1 MTTYISTNGT
11 VQPLTMAIIREIERT
26 IITDL
31 ERKRYENLSEHY
43 KSRYSLKSW
52 INTQVIGRIFMSGNK
67 SNESYSEFYRTYY
80 PMAFAA
86 ARVIVK
92 DEDTAANVV
101 ANQFNIFFTRR
112 MYNNNK
118 TISIQQE
125 KIEKLKKNRK
135 DIINELTIETYNPEK
150 DYQTMYEVELPQIER
165 QIEEEEA
172 KLQEMIMQDEKNN
185 EEYLAILD
193 GKSYREIYSILKKD
207 LNSKGKW
214 IKEDMPIS
222 GYIIRSV
229 RNLAI
234 QMYNQIKNEKVIIA
248 SRLQKANSQKDEL
261 MTEDELFDVAESN
274 HSSSKEEYAFDS
286 TFESSVIDLSS
297 EENADNELSQLMM
310 FSDEL
315 TINRAKE
322 LCLLSEENAGILI
335 DFIFN
340 GMNQEDIRKKYNLRT
355 VGAIKSR
362 VSRTRMKIRE
372 QIMKEKQTQAILERK
387 VESGTIVN
395 YFPDCICKIKE
406 TLEIQHGEK
415 HGQYKAFYK
424 DGSVRKATTYKNN
437 RLNGEYKEYY
447 ENGYIKVSGQY
458 KDGKKV
464 GEWKYGTELRSL
476 DKVENYNEDGSVL
489 VEYYNHNGIVTR
501 VKHIDKNGFE
511 TTEYKNCDYTVYY
524 SNSEQLKVSGQYKGG
539 KKFGLWKH
547 YDKDGSLADEIEYG
561 ENEEILSCKIYDK
574 EE

>member
-1 MTTYISTNGT
+1 MATYISLNGT
-11 VQPLTMAIIREIERT
+11 VQPLTMAMVREIECA

-67 SNESYSEFYRTYY
+67 SNEIYDKFYRTYY
-80 PMAFAA
+80 PMAFAS
-86 ARVIVK
+86 ARAIVK

-101 ANQFNIFFTRR
+101 ANQFNIFFTRK

-118 TISIQQE
+118 IISTKQE

-135 DIINELTIETYNPEK
+135 DIIDELMIETYNPEK
-150 DYQTMYEVELPQIER
+150 DYRTMYEIELPKIER

-172 KLQEMIMQDEKNN
+172 KLHNMIMQDEKNN

-193 GKSYREIYSILKKD
+193 GKSYKEIYSILKRNLD
-207 LNSKGKW
+207 SKGKW
-214 IKEDMPIS
+214 IKDDMPIS

-234 QMYNQIKNEKVIIA
+234 QVYNQTKNERVIIA
-248 SRLQKANSQKDEL
+248 SRLQKAGSQNDEL
-261 MTEDELFDVAESN
+261 MTEDELFDVAEGNHLSN
-274 HSSSKEEYAFDS
+274 KEEYTFDS
-286 TFESSVIDLSS
+286 EFESSVIDFSS
-297 EENADNELSQLMM
+297 EETVDNDLSQLMV

-315 TINRAKE
+315 TINRVRE

-355 VGAIKSR
+355 VGAVKSR

-372 QIMKEKQTQAILERK
+372 QIMKEKQNQAILERK
-387 VESGTIVN
+387 VDSGTIVS

-406 TLEIQHGEK
+406 TLDVKHGEK
-415 HGQYKAFYK
+415 HGQYKVYYK
-424 DGSVRKATTYKNN
+424 DGSVKKATSYKNN
-437 RLNGEYKEYY
+437 RLNGDYKEYH

-476 DKVENYNEDGSVL
+476 DKVEYYNEDGSVL
-489 VEYYNHNGIVTR
+489 IEYYNHNGIVTQ
-501 VKHIDKNGFE
+501 VKHVDKTGFE

-524 SNSEQLKVSGQYKGG
+524 NNSEQLKVSGQYKHG
-539 KKFGLWKH
+539 KKFGSWKH
-547 YDKDGSLADEIEYG
+547 YDKDGSLADEVEYG
-561 ENEEILSCKIYDK
+561 ENEEILSCKIYD

>member
-11 VQPLTMAIIREIERT
+11 VQPLTMEIVREIERA

-43 KSRYSLKSW
+43 KSHYSLKSW

-86 ARVIVK
+86 ARAIVK

-101 ANQFNIFFTRR
+101 ASQFNIFFTRK

-118 TISIQQE
+118 AISIQQE

-135 DIINELTIETYNPEK
+135 DVINELTIETYNPEK
-150 DYQTMYEVELPQIER
+150 DYKTMYEVELPKIER

-172 KLQEMIMQDEKNN
+172 KLQNMIMQSEKNN
-185 EEYLAILD
+185 EEYLTVLD
-193 GKSYREIYSILKKD
+193 GKSYKEIYSILKKD

-214 IKEDMPIS
+214 IKDDMPIP

-248 SRLQKANSQKDEL
+248 SRLQKAGSQKDEL
-261 MTEDELFDVAESN
+261 MTEDELFDVAEGN
-274 HSSSKEEYAFDS
+274 HSLNKEEYAFDS
-286 TFESSVIDLSS
+286 EFESSVIDLSS
-297 EENADNELSQLMM
+297 EENADSKLSQLMM

-322 LCLLSEENAGILI
+322 LCLLSDENAGILI

-387 VESGTIVN
+387 MDSGTIVS

-406 TLEIQHGEK
+406 TLDIKHGEK
-415 HGQYKAFYK
+415 HGQYKVYYR
-424 DGSVRKATTYKNN
+424 DGSIEKATSYKNN
-437 RLNGEYKEYY
+437 RLNGDYKEYH
-447 ENGYIKVSGQY
+447 ENGYIRVYGQY

-464 GEWKYGTELRSL
+464 GCWKYGTELRSL
-476 DKVENYNEDGSVL
+476 DKVEYYNEDGSVL
-489 VEYYNHNGIVTR
+489 VEYYNHNGVVTH
-501 VKHIDKNGFE
+501 VKHIDKTGFE

-524 SNSEQLKVSGQYKGG
+524 NNSEQLKVSGQYKGG
-539 KKFGLWKH
+539 KKFGSWKH

-561 ENEEILSCKIYDK
+561 ENEEILSCKIYD

>member
-11 VQPLTMAIIREIERT
+11 VQPLTMTIVREIERT

-86 ARVIVK
+86 ARAIVK

-101 ANQFNIFFTRR
+101 ANQFNIFFTRK

-118 TISIQQE
+118 AISTQQE

-135 DIINELTIETYNPEK
+135 DVINELTIKTYNPEK
-150 DYQTMYEVELPQIER
+150 DYKTMYEVELPKIEH

-172 KLQEMIMQDEKNN
+172 KLQNMIMQSEKNN
-185 EEYLAILD
+185 EEYLAVLD
-193 GKSYREIYSILKKD
+193 GKSYKEIYSILKKD
-207 LNSKGKW
+207 LSSKGKW
-214 IKEDMPIS
+214 IKDDMPIS

-248 SRLQKANSQKDEL
+248 SRLQKASSQKDEL
-261 MTEDELFDVAESN
+261 MTEDELFDVAEGN
-274 HSSSKEEYAFDS
+274 HSSNKEEYAFDS
-286 TFESSVIDLSS
+286 EFESSIIDLSS
-297 EENADNELSQLMM
+297 EENADSKLSQLMM

-387 VESGTIVN
+387 MDSGTIVS
-395 YFPDCICKIKE
+395 YFPDCICKVKE
-406 TLEIQHGEK
+406 TLEVRHGEK
-415 HGQYKAFYK
+415 HGQYKVYYRS
-424 DGSVRKATTYKNN
+424 GSIEKMAHYSNN
-437 RLNGEYKEYY
+437 RLDGDYREYH
-447 ENGYIKVSGQY
+447 ENGCIRVYGQY

-464 GEWKYGTELRSL
+464 GCWKYGTELRSL
-476 DKVENYNEDGSVL
+476 DKVENYNEDGSVTI
-489 VEYYNHNGIVTR
+489 EYYNHNGIITR
-501 VKHIDKNGFE
+501 VKHIDKNNFE
-511 TTEYKNCDYTVYY
+511 TVEYKNCDYTIYY
-524 SNSEQLKVSGQYKGG
+524 SNSEQLKVTGQYKDG
-539 KKFGLWKH
+539 KKFGSWKH
-547 YDKDGSLADEIEYG
+547 YDKDGSLVDEIEYG
-561 ENEEILSCKIYDK
+561 ENEEVLSCKIYD

>member
-86 ARVIVK
+86 ARAIVK

-193 GKSYREIYSILKKD
+193 GKSYKEIYSILKKD

-274 HSSSKEEYAFDS
+274 QSSNKEEYA
-286 TFESSVIDLSS
+286 FESSVIDLSS
-297 EENADNELSQLMM
+297 EENTDNELSQLMM

-387 VESGTIVN
+387 MESGTIVN

-406 TLEIQHGEK
+406 TLEVQHGEK
-415 HGQYKAFYK
+415 HGEYKAFYK

-437 RLNGEYKEYY
+437 RLDGEYKEYY

-476 DKVENYNEDGSVL
+476 DKVEFHNENGSVL
-489 VEYYNHNGIVTR
+489 IEYYNHNGIVTR
-501 VKHIDKNGFE
+501 VKHIDKNGYE

-547 YDKDGSLADEIEYG
+547 YDKDGSLVDEIEYG
-561 ENEEILSCKIYDK
+561 ENEEILSCKIYD
-574 EE
+574 EEE